1 MDVRWNCVGKSI
13 MHDFYFDNKSAVRII
28 CYELNEEGKKMA
40 NWEVKLD
47 VIINSSE
54 FNQFLIKK

>member
-1 MDVRWNCVGKSI
+1 

-28 CYELNEEGKKMA
+28 CYELNEDGKKMA